1 MSSKKI
7 CLVGAAGVGK
17 TSLAQRFANGT
28 FSYRF
33 RPQPGI
39 NIERREV
46 EVDGE
51 RVQLMLWD
59 FQAREAL
66 SPMPTSFVDEAA
78 AVVYVVDGTR
88 LETLERARKL
98 KRDTEKVVG
107 KALPS
112 LVLFNKSDL
121 ADRWQVTGEMI
132 ARVESGGTLSL
143 LTSCKEGNGVDTAF
157 NLIAHVV
164 MGKTAVVAA

>member
-17 TSLAQRFANGT
+17 TSLVQRFANGT

-33 RPQPGI
+33 RPQAGV

-46 EVDGE
+46 DVDGQA
-51 RVQLMLWD
+51 VQLMLWD
-59 FQAREAL
+59 FEAQDEF
-66 SPMPTSFVDEAA
+66 SPTPTSFVDAA
-78 AVVYVVDGTR
+78 AAIVYVVDGTR
-88 LETLERARKL
+88 LDTLARATKL
-98 KRDTEKVVG
+98 KRETEKVLGRAV
-107 KALPS
+107 PS
-112 LVLFNKSDL
+112 LILFNKSDL
-121 ADRWQVTGEMI
+121 AERWQVTSDMI
-132 ARVESGGTLSL
+132 GKFEAGGTLSL
-143 LTSCKEGNGVDTAF
+143 LTSCKEGSGVDTAF